1 MPTSLK
7 ILKKKYSNCKQ
18 CPELVK
24 NRSSVV
30 FGSKHMNACKVLII
44 GEAPGKKEDESEIP
58 FVGRSGEILNGFLKE
73 IGLTRE
79 DVFITNTI
87 LCRPPG
93 NRNPKVLELKN
104 CKTRLNECIKLV
116 NPEVVITLGN
126 FSTQYLLETKEGIT
140 KLRGKIYE
148 KEGYKILPMLHPAN
162 LLYNG
167 MSEKLIKQFR
177 SDFKKVKKLI

>member
-1 MPTSLK
+1 
-7 ILKKKYSNCKQ
+7 
-18 CPELVK
+18 
-24 NRSSVV
+24 
-30 FGSKHMNACKVLII
+30 MNACKVLII

-116 NPEVVITLGN
+116 NPEVVI
-126 FSTQYLLETKEGIT
+126 KE
-140 KLRGKIYE
+140 L
-148 KEGYKILPMLHPAN
+148 
-162 LLYNG
+162 
-167 MSEKLIKQFR
+167 
-177 SDFKKVKKLI
+177 